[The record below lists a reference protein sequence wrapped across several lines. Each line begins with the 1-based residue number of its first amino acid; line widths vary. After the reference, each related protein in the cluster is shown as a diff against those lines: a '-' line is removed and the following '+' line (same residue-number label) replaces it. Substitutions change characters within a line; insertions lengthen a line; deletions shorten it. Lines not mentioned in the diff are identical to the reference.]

1 VLQRDAETGLEAET
15 VLRAANGASTVQAV
29 TTVRNNGLK
38 RVALQAVTTLALPL
52 LAGHRA
58 AEATTFQLAS
68 ATSQWLGENQ
78 WTLEDLR
85 RSLPDLNLGLHD
97 QDQRGHLLR
106 ASTSSWSTG
115 GPLPT
120 AALLDADDQWCWM
133 WQVEHNG
140 GWAWELSE
148 TRDTLDLALL
158 GPTDDQ
164 HNWLHALEPGD
175 EFTTVPAALAVS
187 RDGLHG
193 ALAQMTA
200 HRRALRG
207 HTFSGRPPVIYNDFM
222 NTLMGDPSTDKL
234 LPLVTA
240 AAEAGADIFCIDA
253 GWYDDT
259 IDWWDAV
266 GEWQPSAARFPN
278 GLSEVTD
285 AISSAGMGVGLWL
298 EPEVVGVRSAMAA
311 SLPEEAFLQRRGVRV
326 VEHGRYHLDFRHPA
340 ARAHLD
346 ATVDR
351 LVADFNTVY
360 FKLDYNITA
369 GTGTDLGASSSGAGL
384 LGHNRAYLDWLDGVK
399 ARRPDVII
407 ENCASGAM
415 RQDYALL
422 ARLDLQ
428 STSDQQ
434 DPLLYPPIA
443 ANAFLSVLPEQAANW
458 AYPQPEMDDEEIRFT
473 MATGMLGRMCLS
485 GFLDRMTTGQ
495 LALVR
500 EAVSVHKE
508 ILPEIQASTPFYPSG
523 IPLWNDQW
531 LSVGLRAS
539 ERDLVTVWQ
548 RGHAQNELTLH
559 LPRWAGQEITLNWLG
574 SGKGFET
581 KWDPS
586 GYLFLT
592 TTTPNGHPSAR
603 TFTVQAA

>member
-1 VLQRDAETGLEAET
+1 
-15 VLRAANGASTVQAV
+15 
-29 TTVRNNGLK
+29 
-38 RVALQAVTTLALPL
+38 
-52 LAGHRA
+52 
-58 AEATTFQLAS
+58 
-68 ATSQWLGENQ
+68 
-78 WTLEDLR
+78 
-85 RSLPDLNLGLHD
+85 
-97 QDQRGHLLR
+97 
-106 ASTSSWSTG
+106 
-115 GPLPT
+115 
-120 AALLDADDQWCWM
+120 M
-133 WQVEHNG
+133 
-140 GWAWELSE
+140 
-148 TRDTLDLALL
+148 
-158 GPTDDQ
+158 
-164 HNWLHALEPGD
+164 
-175 EFTTVPAALAVS
+175 PAALAIS
-187 RDGLHG
+187 RDGLQG

-207 HTFSGRPPVIYNDFM
+207 PIFSRQPPVIYNDFM
-222 NTLMGDPSTDKL
+222 NTLMGDPSTERL

-240 AAEAGADIFCIDA
+240 AADAGADIFCIDA

-259 IDWWDAV
+259 TDWWDAV
-266 GEWQPSAARFPN
+266 GEWQPSTARFPN

-285 AISSAGMGVGLWL
+285 AISSSGMGVGLWL
-298 EPEVVGVRSAMAA
+298 EPEVVGVRSPVAA
-311 SLPEEAFLQRRGVRV
+311 SLPEEAFLQRRGVRI

-346 ATVDR
+346 ETVDR

-384 LGHNRAYLDWLDGVK
+384 LGHNRGYLDWLDGVK
-399 ARRPDVII
+399 ARHPQVII

-458 AYPQPEMDDEEIRFT
+458 SYPQPEMDDEEIRFT
-473 MATGMLGRMCLS
+473 LATGMLGRMCLS

-508 ILPEIQASTPFYPSG
+508 ILPEIQASTAFYPSG
-523 IPLWNDQW
+523 IPLWKDQW

-539 ERDLVTVWQ
+539 ERDLITVWH
-548 RGHAQNELTLH
+548 RGHTQNELTLH
-559 LPRWAGQEITLNWLG
+559 LPRWAGQEVTFNRLG
-574 SGKGFET
+574 SGKGFKT

-592 TTTPNGHPSAR
+592 ATTPNGRPSAV
-603 TFTVQAA
+603 TFTVEAA